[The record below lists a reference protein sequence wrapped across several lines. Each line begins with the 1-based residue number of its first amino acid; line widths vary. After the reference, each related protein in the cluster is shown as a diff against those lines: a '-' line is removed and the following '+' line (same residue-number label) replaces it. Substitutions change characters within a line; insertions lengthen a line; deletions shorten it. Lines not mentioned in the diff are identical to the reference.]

1 MFHIV
6 NGELK
11 HGKLNKLKLYLSLRF
26 WFFKHLKIAFQL
38 FQTIKKAKQS
48 KAKDHQQAKDHS
60 YYYNQTFG
68 QGNHSKQLF

>member
-38 FQTIKKAKQS
+38 FQTIKKKQS

-68 QGNHSKQLF
+68 QGNHYK

>member
-48 KAKDHQQAKDHS
+48 KGS
-60 YYYNQTFG
+60 STS
-68 QGNHSKQLF
+68 QGS